1 MYTNWQGNY
10 MTYGGFQTSPPP
22 PSFAEP
28 VPKPPLRVK
37 LTPRERGSYNILL
50 SQADPDG
57 HNRVEGAQ
65 AVEFFKRSGLPTD
78 ILKTV

>member
-1 MYTNWQGNY
+1 
-10 MTYGGFQTSPPP
+10 MTYGGFQGSSPSTFSEPP
-22 PSFAEP
+22 
-28 VPKPPLRVK
+28 VKPPLRVK

-57 HNRVEGAQ
+57 HNRVEGPQ

-78 ILKTV
+78 VLKNI